1 MDHCHDSAPAKPTLS
16 GADLYNCCD
25 PEVTGEG
32 VEWAYSTCRG
42 TKKALLIGIN
52 YIGSDDE
59 LKGCINDVLNIR
71 KYITENWGYKESNV
85 TTLTDDP
92 EISKVLPT
100 RANIIEQLKALVK
113 DAKRND
119 ALFFCYSGHGSQV
132 INEDEDEITTE
143 KDGEDQT
150 ICPVDYERRGM
161 IVDDLLN
168 EIIVKPLPMG
178 CRLTVLFDCCN
189 SGSALDLL
197 YTYGADGRIEDGANP
212 DDPKKSPADV
222 VYLSACRDD
231 QGAMTDFVDG
241 PPTGALSH
249 CFVDALTK
257 EPEQSYLDVLLNTRR
272 ELAGKGYNQVP
283 QLSSSHPIDT
293 SLQFII

>member
-1 MDHCHDSAPAKPTLS
+1 MHNFDS
-16 GADLYNCCD
+16 
-25 PEVTGEG
+25 TG
-32 VEWAYSTCRG
+32 W
-42 TKKALLIGIN
+42 
-52 YIGSDDE
+52 
-59 LKGCINDVLNIR
+59 
-71 KYITENWGYKESNV
+71 NWGYKESNV

-92 EISKVLPT
+92 AISKVLPT

-197 YTYGADGRIEDGANP
+197 YMYGADGRIEDGANP

-257 EPEQSYLDVLLNTRR
+257 QPEQSYLDVLLNTRR